1 MFVKSQRAGFAT
13 AANIR
18 VGLLLGGAL
27 AGTPAFAQSVAQPTP
42 AAPAAT
48 VAAATADEGGIAEI
62 IVTAERRSENLQ
74 RVPVAIVALGT
85 QKLAQLQVQSFN
97 DYAKFLPSLSFDS
110 VGPGSANVYFRGV
123 ASGGDG
129 NHSGPLPSVGQYL
142 DEQPITTIGGTLDIH
157 VYDIARVEALA
168 GPQGT
173 LYGASSQ
180 AGTIRIITNK
190 PELGKF
196 KAGYDLELNKI
207 SKGGVGGVAEAFV
220 NAPVSENSALRIVG
234 WYDRDAGYIDNIPSS
249 RTYPISGFTI
259 NNTATAKKNYNTVDT
274 VGARALFRME
284 FGDWTITPGI
294 MGQSQISNG
303 NFSVKQGLPDL
314 TTAHYYPERFK
325 DDWFQASLTIEGK
338 ISDFDITYAG
348 SYLERKVDSSSDY
361 TDYTVYYDSYSKFIL
376 NDAGAPI
383 NPSQRITGHDKF
395 SKLSQELR
403 ISSPADRKLRL
414 IAGAFYQR
422 QTRVIEQNY
431 FIDGLTAKQIYTI
444 PVVTGQDEEGND
456 IVDLVPNAISVAG
469 RPETWWLTKQY
480 RIDRDYALFGQVAL
494 DIVDGLTLTGGGRL
508 YKFDNSLIGFFGY
521 GKNNPAGSSGENI
534 CFGPPTTEGSPCT
547 DLGNIDASGKIT
559 PKRSKGD
566 GFIHKL
572 NLAWQINPDV
582 LVYGTWSRGYRPGG
596 INRRGTLPPYAAD
609 FLTNYEVGF
618 KGSFADRKLR
628 FNGALFQEEWK
639 SIQLAFLGQ
648 NGLTEIQ
655 NAGNARIRGAEGE
668 LTVVPVDGLTLT
680 ASGSYTDA
688 HLTTNYCRISNS
700 PDCTLPGPGGR
711 ANFIRAPIGQALP
724 VTPDFKGNLIGRY
737 EWQTG
742 AYKLHFQAAA
752 AHIGSRWAALRTD
765 DRTALGKI
773 PAYTTVDFT
782 LGTERGGFTAEI
794 FARNAF
800 DSRGVITRF
809 AQCSIV
815 GCAPIGTYD
824 VVVQPATFGVR
835 FGQRF

>member
-1 MFVKSQRAGFAT
+1 MFIKSHRPGFAT

-18 VGLLLGGAL
+18 AGLLVGVAL
-27 AGTPAFAQSVAQPTP
+27 AGTPVFAQT
-42 AAPAAT
+42 AP
-48 VAAATADEGGIAEI
+48 VAAAAVAEDSGIAEI
-62 IVTAERRSENLQ
+62 VVTAERRSQNLQ
-74 RVPVAIVALGT
+74 KVPVAIVALGT
-85 QKLAQLQVQSFN
+85 EKLDQLQVQSFN

-110 VGPGSANVYFRGV
+110 AGPGTANVYFRGV

-196 KAGYDLELNKI
+196 KGGYDLELNKVA
-207 SKGGVGGVAEAFV
+207 KGGVGGVGEAFL
-220 NAPVSENSALRIVG
+220 NIPVSDNSALRIVG
-234 WYDRDAGYIDNIPSS
+234 WYDRDAGYIDNIPST

-259 NNTATAKKNYNTVDT
+259 NNNATAKKNYNTVDT
-274 VGARALFRME
+274 VGARALFRLE
-284 FGDWTITPGI
+284 LGNWTITPGI
-294 MGQSQISNG
+294 MGQSQVSNG

-314 TTAHYYPERFK
+314 TTAHYYPERYK
-325 DDWFQASLTIEGK
+325 DDWYQASLTIEGK

-361 TDYTVYYDSYSKFIL
+361 TDYTAYYDNYSSYITD
-376 NDAGAPI
+376 NAGRPI
-383 NPSQRITGHDKF
+383 NPSQRIVGRDRF

-403 ISSPADRKLRL
+403 IASPTDKRLRL
-414 IAGAFYQR
+414 IGGLFYQR

-431 FIDGLTAKQIYTI
+431 IIDGLADATQ
-444 PVVTGQDEEGND
+444 VTGTND
-456 IVDLVPNAISVAG
+456 D
-469 RPETWWLTKQY
+469 WWLTKQY
-480 RIDRDYALFGQVAL
+480 RIDRDYAVFGQAAV
-494 DIVDGLTLTGGGRL
+494 DIVEGLTLTAGGRY

-521 GKNNPAGSSGENI
+521 GAGNPLGTPGESL
-534 CFGPPTTEGSPCT
+534 CFGPATVSGSPCT
-547 DLGNIDASGKIT
+547 NLGDLGAGGKIS
-559 PKRSKGD
+559 PKQSKGD

-572 NLAWQINPDV
+572 NLAWQINPDI

-596 INRRGTLPPYAAD
+596 INRRGTLPPFKAD
-609 FLTNYEVGF
+609 FLTNYEIGF
-618 KGSFADRKLR
+618 KGSFLDRRIRL
-628 FNGALFQEEWK
+628 NAAAFQLEWK
-639 SIQLAFLGQ
+639 DIQLAFLGQ

-655 NAGNARIRGAEGE
+655 NAGNARIRGLEGE
-668 LTVVPVDGLTLT
+668 LTVAPTPGLTLT

-688 HLTTNYCRISNS
+688 HLTTNYCRIANS
-700 PDCTLPGPGGR
+700 ADCTVPGPPPQNR
-711 ANFIRAPIGQALP
+711 PNFIRAPIGQALP
-724 VTPDFKGNLIGRY
+724 ITPDFKGNLIARY
-737 EWQTG
+737 EWDMGKYRT
-742 AYKLHFQAAA
+742 HFQAAA
-752 AHIGSRWAALRTD
+752 AHIGSRWAALRSD
-765 DRTALGKI
+765 DRAALGKI

-794 FARNAF
+794 YAKNAF

-835 FGQRF
+835 FGQKF

>member
-1 MFVKSQRAGFAT
+1 MFDKSHRGRFAR

-18 VGLLLGGAL
+18 ACLLLGVAL
-27 AGTPAFAQSVAQPTP
+27 EGTAAFAQTP
-42 AAPAAT
+42 AAT
-48 VAAATADEGGIAEI
+48 TAAAADDTGLTEI

-74 RVPVAIVALGT
+74 KVPVAIVALGT

-110 VGPGSANVYFRGV
+110 VGPGTANVYFRGV

-207 SKGGVGGVAEAFV
+207 SKGGVGGVAEAFI
-220 NAPVSENSALRIVG
+220 NAPLTDNTALRVVG
-234 WYDRDAGYIDNIPSS
+234 WYDRDAGYIDNIPST

-259 NNTATAKKNYNTVDT
+259 DNKATAKNNYNTVST
-274 VGARALFRME
+274 VGARALLRME
-284 FGDWTITPGI
+284 FGDWSITPGI

-303 NFSVKQGLPDL
+303 NFSVKKGLPDL
-314 TTAHYYPERFK
+314 TTAHYYPENAK
-325 DDWFQASLTIEGK
+325 DNWFQASLTIEGK
-338 ISDFDITYAG
+338 ISDFDLTYAG
-348 SYLERKVDSSSDY
+348 SYLERRVDSQSDY
-361 TDYTVYYDSYSKFIL
+361 TDYTVYYDNYSKYIL
-376 NDAGAPI
+376 DNAGHPI
-383 NPSQRITGHDKF
+383 NPSQRITGHDRF
-395 SKLSQELR
+395 SKMSHELR
-403 ISSPADRKLRL
+403 ISSPTDKRLRL

-431 FIDGLTAKQIYTI
+431 FIDGLTANQIYTI
-444 PVVTGQDEEGND
+444 PVVTGTNEDGTD
-456 IVDLVPNAISVAG
+456 IIKLVPNAISVTG
-469 RPETWWLTKQY
+469 HPDTWWLTKQY

-494 DIVDGLTLTGGGRL
+494 DIVDGVTLTAGGRV
-508 YKFDNSLIGFFGY
+508 YRFDNSLIGFFGF
-521 GKNNPAGSSGENI
+521 GKNNPVGSDGENS
-534 CFGPPTTEGSPCT
+534 CFGPATTEGAPCT
-547 DLGNIDASGKIT
+547 DLGDIDASGKIT
-559 PKRSKGD
+559 PKRSKGT

-572 NLAWQINPDV
+572 NLAWQINPDI

-609 FLTNYEVGF
+609 FLTNYEAGF
-618 KGSFADRKLR
+618 KGSFLDRKVR
-628 FNGALFQEEWK
+628 FNGAIFQEEWK
-639 SIQLAFLGQ
+639 AVQLAFLGQ

-668 LTVVPVDGLTLT
+668 LTVIPVNGLTLT

-688 HLTTNYCRISNS
+688 HLTTNYCRIANS
-700 PDCTLPGPGGR
+700 PDCSLPDAATGK

-724 VTPDFKGNLIGRY
+724 VTPDFKGNLIARY
-737 EWQTG
+737 EWEMNG
-742 AYKLHFQAAA
+742 GYKMHLQGAA

-765 DRTALGKI
+765 DREALGKL

-782 LGTERGGFTAEI
+782 LGAEHNGFTAEI

-809 AQCSIV
+809 AQCSTV